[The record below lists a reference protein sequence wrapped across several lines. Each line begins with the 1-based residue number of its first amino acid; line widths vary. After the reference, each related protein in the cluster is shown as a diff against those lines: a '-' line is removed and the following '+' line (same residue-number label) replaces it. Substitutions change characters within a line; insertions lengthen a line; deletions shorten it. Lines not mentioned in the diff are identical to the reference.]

1 MTKAQPNT
9 RGTGG
14 RFAKKGSSS
23 STPKPIPSNKTS
35 SGQPI
40 CTKGRFITPAIKNKN
55 DSNNSTRA
63 SSHGATNSS
72 TTTSNNNEKKRV
84 LSPIQKDSGGDKSST
99 DGGPSNTATSN
110 RVSQKTISK
119 VKVANVAGLA
129 PRRIDVPPPTIN
141 NIAPSNSLQQDLP
154 PPQSEPIP
162 KKQRLEE
169 YTIPCIGLNS
179 GSSGTVLS
187 FVAHSMLNTAHQLL
201 DWTRDKDGGLNK
213 FASSVLATSTHLL
226 LPWRG
231 MVVNRAKDALNGFVI
246 SSVKC
251 TLKTL
256 MGGNNSKSERC
267 DCCLENKKK
276 CQEII
281 RSKHG
286 PITQVPNRKSR
297 IDYIAQ
303 NPAKAEL
310 EIRHLRAENKRLNA
324 QLARDVMNQ
333 HLEERGA
340 KIRNKKLERTVE
352 GVNIMSPTIEKALED
367 GGDVEALELWKIHR
381 EHLNKQYENGGKKR
395 GRAARVDPVLL
406 DWAVAFLA
414 KTSVSVYKEVA
425 KVMLLP
431 DIRLVQRR
439 TAKLVSSSVDKAL
452 SMMINN
458 LKRMKER
465 ADKEDWTENQRK
477 GCVGFDS
484 ANVNSGIQHDYVS
497 NTLVGGDESHSL
509 TSLSKM
515 FHSMAEKVKKA
526 GAELSSTEEDLVGS
540 GETDQE
546 VQSASKV
553 SPLVIIC
560 VLIFMLFPLP
570 ILYHSP
576 NVFTILISYRTR
588 YQYLIT

>member
-1 MTKAQPNT
+1 MKAQPIT
-9 RGTGG
+9 RSTGG
-14 RFAKKGSSS
+14 RFGKKGSSS
-23 STPKPIPSNKTS
+23 TPRAVDS
-35 SGQPI
+35 
-40 CTKGRFITPAIKNKN
+40 KGRFIITPVENNINTPTTKNNNVSNKN
-55 DSNNSTRA
+55 AQSLSTNDKTSTANTTPTNNNTNKRGCPAEVPKDGGNTSSIDSGVSDT
-63 SSHGATNSS
+63 ATSIS
-72 TTTSNNNEKKRV
+72 VPRTTTSN
-84 LSPIQKDSGGDKSST
+84 L
-99 DGGPSNTATSN
+99 
-110 RVSQKTISK
+110 
-119 VKVANVAGLA
+119 NVAGLA
-129 PRRIDVPPPTIN
+129 PRRIDGRPPPTIN
-141 NIAPSNSLQQDLP
+141 NTAPSNSLQQDLP

-187 FVAHSMLNTAHQLL
+187 FVAHSMLNTAHKLL
-201 DWTRDKDGGLNK
+201 DWARDTDGGLNK
-213 FASSVLATSTHLL
+213 FASSALATSTHLL
-226 LPWRG
+226 LPLRG
-231 MVVNRAKDALNGFVI
+231 MVVSRAKDALKGFVI

-267 DCCLENKKK
+267 DCCLANKKK

-281 RSKHG
+281 RSKHS
-286 PITQVPNRKSR
+286 PTTQLPNRKSR

-303 NPAKAEL
+303 NPQKAEL
-310 EIRHLRAENKRLNA
+310 EIRHLRAELKRLNA

-484 ANVNSGIQHDYVS
+484 ANINSGIQHDYVS